1 VSRLPGNWK
10 LCPIHEYIWTESSN
24 HLCAEVSVSMK
35 ELQEILRAYEAIKRA
50 EGKAILATVVNV
62 KGSTYRRPGARLLI
76 RQDGTTIGAIS
87 SGCLEADVVERAKKV
102 MDSSNAITVVYDLT
116 ESQDDVWGLNL
127 GCSGVIH
134 VLLEPLPLSTRSL
147 HLKSLADCMD
157 SQKTGVLASVFRVE
171 GEFKATIGS
180 HLLLLED
187 GSVAED
193 IKNPTLSAALT
204 EDCLAA
210 LRSRNTRVNEYRF
223 TEGVVTALIEVI
235 RPPLPLVIIGA
246 GADSVPLARFAKEL
260 GWTVT
265 VVDHRPA
272 FISRERFP
280 QADALILARPEE
292 ITDKLT
298 IKGNTL
304 VVIMTHDFSHDL
316 QLLRSILPSSAQ
328 YVGILGPSKRT
339 ELLLEKVRESGFI
352 PSAKQLARLHGPIG
366 LNIGAESP
374 EEMALSI
381 LSEIQAFVNG
391 RSGGFLRD
399 HGGPIHEAG

>member
-1 VSRLPGNWK
+1 
-10 LCPIHEYIWTESSN
+10 
-24 HLCAEVSVSMK
+24 MK
-35 ELQEILRAYEAIKRA
+35 ELQEILRGYEAIKLA
-50 EGKAILATVVNV
+50 EEKAMLATIVDVR
-62 KGSTYRRPGARLLI
+62 GSTYRRPGARMLI

-102 MDSSNAITVVYDLT
+102 MDSHDAITLVYDLT
-116 ESQDDVWGLNL
+116 APQDDVWGLNL
-127 GCSGVIH
+127 GCNGVIQI
-134 VLLEPLPLSTRSL
+134 LLEPLPLSIRSL
-147 HLKSLADCMD
+147 HLKFIAECLD
-157 SQKTGVLASVFRVE
+157 SRRTGVLASVFRVE
-171 GEFKATIGS
+171 GEFKATVGS

-223 TEGVVTALIEVI
+223 TEGVVAALIEVI

-246 GADSVPLARFAKEL
+246 GADSVPLTRFAKDL

-272 FISRERFP
+272 FISAERFP
-280 QADALILARPEE
+280 QADALVLARPEE
-292 ITDKLT
+292 ITEKLA
-298 IKGNTL
+298 IKGNTV

-316 QLLRSILPSSAQ
+316 QLLRSILPSPAP
-328 YVGILGPSKRT
+328 YVGILGPAKRT
-339 ELLLEKVRESGFI
+339 DLLLEKARETGFT
-352 PSAKQLARLHGPIG
+352 PTAKQLARLHGPVG

-391 RSGGFLRD
+391 RSGGFLRNSS
-399 HGGPIHEAG
+399 GPIHPITP

>member
-1 VSRLPGNWK
+1 
-10 LCPIHEYIWTESSN
+10 
-24 HLCAEVSVSMK
+24 MK
-35 ELQEILRAYEAIKRA
+35 ELQEIMRGYEAIKLA
-50 EGKAILATVVNV
+50 EEKAMLATIVNV
-62 KGSTYRRPGARLLI
+62 NGSTYRRPGARMLI

-102 MDSSNAITVVYDLT
+102 MDSHDAITVVYDLT
-116 ESQDDVWGLNL
+116 ESHDDVWGLNL

-147 HLKSLADCMD
+147 HLKSIANCMD
-157 SQKTGVLASVFRVE
+157 SQKTGVLASIFRVE

-204 EDCLAA
+204 EDCLSA
-210 LRSRNTRVNEYRF
+210 LRSMNTHVSEYRF
-223 TEGVVTALIEVI
+223 TEGVVAALIEVI
-235 RPPLPLVIIGA
+235 RPPLPLMIIGA

-280 QADALILARPEE
+280 QADALMLARPEE
-292 ITDKLT
+292 ITDNLT
-298 IKGNTL
+298 ITGSTL

-316 QLLRSILPSSAQ
+316 QLLRSILPSSAL
-328 YVGILGPSKRT
+328 YVGILGPAKRT
-339 ELLLEKVRESGFI
+339 GLLLEKVRETGFT
-352 PSAKQLARLHGPIG
+352 PTAKQLSRLHSPIG

-391 RSGGFLRD
+391 RGGGFLRD
-399 HGGPIHEAG
+399 HRRPIHEAG

>member
-1 VSRLPGNWK
+1 
-10 LCPIHEYIWTESSN
+10 
-24 HLCAEVSVSMK
+24 MK
-35 ELQEILRAYEAIKRA
+35 ELQEILRAYEAIKLA
-50 EGKAILATVVNV
+50 EGKAILATIVNV
-62 KGSTYRRPGARLLI
+62 KGSTYRRPGARMLI
-76 RQDGTTIGAIS
+76 REDGSTSGAIS

-102 MDSSNAITVVYDLT
+102 MDSHDAITVVYDLT

-134 VLLEPLPLSTRSL
+134 VLLEPLQLSARSL

-157 SQKTGVLASVFRVE
+157 SQKTGVLASIFRVE

-187 GSVAED
+187 GSVVED

-210 LRSRNTRVNEYRF
+210 LRSRNTRINEYRF
-223 TEGVVTALIEVI
+223 TEGVVSALIEVI
-235 RPPLPLVIIGA
+235 RPPLLLLIIGA

-265 VVDHRPA
+265 VADHRPA

-280 QADALILARPEE
+280 QADTLILARPEE

-298 IKGNTL
+298 IKENTL
-304 VVIMTHDFSHDL
+304 VVIMTHHFSHDL

-352 PSAKQLARLHGPIG
+352 PSAKQLARLHGPVG